1 MDPINEINEL
11 RQTIKSLNARLSMT
25 RVKEMKLEKNHKQQI
40 KSWKE
45 YSMIYE
51 RKKKSNCCKLN
62 YLKSVIF

>member
-25 RVKEMKLEKNHKQQI
+25 RVKEMNLEKNHKKQI

-45 YSMIYE
+45 
-51 RKKKSNCCKLN
+51 
-62 YLKSVIF
+62 